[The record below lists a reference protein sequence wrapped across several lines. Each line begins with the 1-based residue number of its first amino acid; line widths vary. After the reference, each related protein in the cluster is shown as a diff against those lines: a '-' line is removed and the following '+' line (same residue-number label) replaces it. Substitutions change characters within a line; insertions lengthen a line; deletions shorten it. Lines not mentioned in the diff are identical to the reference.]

1 MVVDLCFVLQT
12 LENLFTDINRVSK
25 TRFPGG
31 HHVKKCQLRSNQNM
45 KIEFL
50 RLDL

>member
-1 MVVDLCFVLQT
+1 MVADLCFVLQT
-12 LENLFTDINRVSK
+12 LENLFTDINRVFK

-31 HHVKKCQLRSNQNM
+31 RHVEKCQLKSDQNM

-50 RLDL
+50 RFDL